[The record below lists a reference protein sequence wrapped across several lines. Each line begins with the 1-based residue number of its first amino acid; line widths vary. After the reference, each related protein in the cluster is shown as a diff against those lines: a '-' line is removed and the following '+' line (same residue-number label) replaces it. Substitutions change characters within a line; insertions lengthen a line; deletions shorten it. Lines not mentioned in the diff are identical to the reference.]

1 MINNIKSI
9 LVGTLVAATFTLSAC
24 SSTDANKQQ
33 VANTAVDK
41 DGLPVLTDEQKDD
54 GIICVRKPVTGSRLS
69 KKYCSTPEQRA
80 RAQSEAQRTT
90 QEVMRKSTGPTISD
104 F

>member
-1 MINNIKSI
+1 MTSRTR
-9 LVGTLVAATFTLSAC
+9 LLLLAPLVATALTLGAC

-41 DGLPVLTDEQKDD
+41 DGLPILTDEQKDD
-54 GIICVRKPVTGSRLS
+54 GIICVRKPVTGSRVS
-69 KKYCSTPEQRA
+69 KKYCTTPEQRA

-90 QEVMRKSTGPTISD
+90 QEVMRKSTGPTISEY
-104 F
+104 

>member
-1 MINNIKSI
+1 MTSRTRLLI
-9 LVGTLVAATFTLSAC
+9 LGPLVAAAFTLGAC
-24 SSTDANKQQ
+24 SSNTDKQQ
-33 VANTAVDK
+33 VANAQVDK
-41 DGLPVLTDEQKDD
+41 DGLPVLTDEQKDE
-54 GIICVRKPVTGSRLS
+54 GIICVRKPVTGSRVS

-90 QEVMRKSTGPTISD
+90 QEVMRKSTGPTISE